1 MRVNV
6 VSRQGRVG
14 LLPVACCLFNMHPDL
29 FTIPGIG
36 LQVKT
41 YGFFLTVG
49 FLSAVWLAMRRAQ
62 RVGADPDRILDFS
75 FIALFFGVG
84 GARIFYVIHYW
95 KTDFAHR
102 PNSFLAIIDIRQG
115 GLEFLG
121 GLLGAMLATLIYLK
135 WKRLSIRMYLD
146 IMAPGAMWGLAF
158 GRLGCF
164 FNGCCFGGL
173 CAAASPDVPKYP
185 WAVQF
190 PYGSNAHMHQWDD
203 RQVTVPAELVVTR
216 GLASY
221 LLPATT
227 LATPIERVQGA
238 RLEVERLEDALAKA
252 AESKADEKTIKTLA
266 VQLAGAKEMDKA
278 NRKALN
284 LDDLAGNMKF
294 PSRINPQ
301 RSISQS
307 ELQQL
312 ASECQ
317 SLPIHPTQLYASMNG
332 FILSGLLS
340 AVFYVRRRHGVVIG
354 LLIVLYPISRVLEE
368 LIRIDNPH
376 DAFGLTISQFI
387 SLGMFLFGV
396 AYLYVLYTK
405 LPERS
410 PALANEKPMQIEK

>member
-1 MRVNV
+1 
-6 VSRQGRVG
+6 
-14 LLPVACCLFNMHPDL
+14 MHPDL

-62 RVGADPDRILDFS
+62 RVGADPDRVLDFS

-84 GARIFYVIHYW
+84 GARVFYVIHYW
-95 KTDFAHR
+95 QTDFAHR
-102 PNSFLAIIDIRQG
+102 PNPWFAVIDIRQG

-121 GLLGAMLATLIYLK
+121 GLLGAMIATLVYLK
-135 WKRLSIRMYLD
+135 WKKLSVRMYLD
-146 IMAPGAMWGLAF
+146 ILAPGAMWGLAF

-173 CAAASPDVPKYP
+173 CAAGAPDVPKYP
-185 WAVQF
+185 WAVNF
-190 PYGSNAHMHQWDD
+190 PYGSNAHIRQWEE

-216 GLASY
+216 GLGSY
-221 LLPATT
+221 LLPAPT
-227 LATPIERVQGA
+227 LSTPVEQTQRT
-238 RLEVERLEDALAKA
+238 RLEVDRLEEALQKAKLD
-252 AESKADEKTIKTLA
+252 KADEKAMKALTT
-266 VQLAGAKEMDKA
+266 QLARAKEIDKA

-284 LDDLAGNMKF
+284 LDDLTWNMKF

-307 ELQQL
+307 ELQLL
-312 ASECQ
+312 ASECK
-317 SLPIHPTQLYASMNG
+317 SLPVHPTQLYASING

-368 LIRIDNPH
+368 LIRTDNPH

-410 PALANEKPMQIEK
+410 PALANEKPMQNAK